1 MKEFTVKFHLSDS
14 EYMTALRLVCGAVC
28 SAHEMDVDALE
39 DFKVCV
45 TESAII
51 LKNCGFDT
59 VTAVFGGGEG
69 LVCSVEGGGG
79 VPREGENELSL
90 ALVSALVESCEIK
103 KRGAVIEKVILKA

>member
-51 LKNCGFDT
+51 LKNCGFET
-59 VTAVFGGGEG
+59 VTAVFGGGEH
-69 LVCSVEGGGG
+69 LVCTVQGEGGNP
-79 VPREGENELSL
+79 VEGENELSL
-90 ALVSALVESCEIK
+90 ALISALVENCEITR
-103 KRGAVIEKVILKA
+103 RGAVIEKVILKA